1 MYSTQILNRDT
12 QIRHIMY
19 TDIETDRYTDIEK
32 DRDSQSSTVLSCRF
46 FSNFTFKD
54 LYEIERIFRTFL

>member
-19 TDIETDRYTDIEK
+19 TDIEK
-32 DRDSQSSTVLSCRF
+32 DRDSQSSTALSCRF
-46 FSNFTFKD
+46 FLTLHSKISTKSKG
-54 LYEIERIFRTFL
+54 FLELFCKRGP

>member
-1 MYSTQILNRDT
+1 MYSIQILNRDT

-46 FSNFTFKD
+46 FLILHSKISTNRKD
-54 LYEIERIFRTFL
+54 F